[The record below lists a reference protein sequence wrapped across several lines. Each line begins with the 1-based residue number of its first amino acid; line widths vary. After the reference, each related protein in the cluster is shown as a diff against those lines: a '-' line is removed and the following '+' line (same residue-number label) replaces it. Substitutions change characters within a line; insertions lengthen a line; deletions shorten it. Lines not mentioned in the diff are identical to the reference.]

1 MKKVLLY
8 TLLLLS
14 FSVSYGQQM
23 LPVDKNRLKE
33 ILTNIERE
41 SKKIITFEA
50 DFVEE
55 KSFAVL
61 DQTAV
66 SKGKMLY
73 ASPNQM
79 RWEYQQPHSYVFIL
93 NKDKSKVI
101 NQGKSESGD
110 KGAGLVFREIG
121 KMIIA
126 SINGTQLVD
135 ESRFDVQYLA
145 SETVFRAILKPRN
158 KRMSQFV
165 NELHM
170 SFSLKDYGIQ
180 SIEMKQGG
188 DVTSILFKNKR
199 INGSIDQLKFK
210 VD

>member
-1 MKKVLLY
+1 MKKILLY
-8 TLLLLS
+8 TLLSLT

-23 LPVDKNRLKE
+23 LPVDKSRLKE
-33 ILTNIERE
+33 ILTNIELE
-41 SKKIITFEA
+41 SKKIATFEA

-61 DQTAV
+61 EQTAV

-79 RWEYQQPHSYVFIL
+79 RWEYQQPHSYIFIL
-93 NKDKSKVI
+93 NKDKTKVI
-101 NQGKSESGD
+101 NQGKVESGD
-110 KGAGLVFREIG
+110 KGAGLVFREIS
-121 KMIIA
+121 KMIVA
-126 SINGTQLVD
+126 SISGTQLVD
-135 ESRFDVQYLA
+135 ESRFFVQYSA
-145 SETVFRAILKPRN
+145 SETVFKAVLKPKN
-158 KRMSQFV
+158 KRMSQFI
-165 NELHM
+165 NELHL

-188 DVTSILFKNKR
+188 DATSIIFKNKR
-199 INGSIDQLKFK
+199 INGTIDKSKFK